1 MKQLEPGQIGAP
13 LVAAGKRSPYG
24 AVASDTEAASRAAAA
39 VLEAG
44 GNAIDAAVAGALAA
58 TAAAPGSS
66 GLGGQTWMVVHT
78 AAGEDVSFL
87 SPLRAPPRVNPERA
101 RAVKRNQ
108 VMTGPLAM
116 TAPGTVATLARAHGR
131 FGTRPWAELVA
142 PAITIAE
149 AGTRVSE
156 SERLFLLLYRDR
168 IESSPSL
175 RPLYMTGDCDADALA
190 IPVPVGHNV
199 IFPGLA
205 RTLRRLAEAGPMDF
219 YHGAIASE
227 IVADLSKHSAFIRAD
242 DLARVPA
249 SISEISPLRGRYRDL
264 EVISL
269 PSPGGGGLVIETLH
283 ILDAFPPEVLA
294 DQTWAR
300 IQAVIESIRLS
311 FADAKGVQL
320 GSELGEGPFLSP
332 WLRPARG
339 AELARRIRLGQAL
352 RQELLPSTADALA
365 FSDRDTTH
373 LSVVDREGNAV
384 SLTQSLGRTW
394 GSTYVTPGL
403 GFPYNAFLEGFD
415 VENPN
420 SQRYLRPGAP
430 LQTAIAPTI
439 LLRSG
444 RPVLVL
450 GAAGSSRIPSAIANV
465 AVGVL
470 DRHLGIAEA
479 VAAPR
484 ASWSEGRTNR
494 GARLE
499 VAPPVTLED
508 VDFLRAAGYID
519 LETYAPGPE
528 TSNFGSLNAVGW
540 DATAGVWEAG
550 ADPRRQGFAAV
561 PARAPV
567 VGRSQSEGRR

>member
-1 MKQLEPGQIGAP
+1 MTAPSLPVGRPLLPHFSALLAFGLVIATVRLHVAEASDVKQLEPGRIGAP
-13 LVAAGKRSPYG
+13 LVA
-24 AVASDTEAASRAAAA
+24 
-39 VLEAG
+39 
-44 GNAIDAAVAGALAA
+44 
-58 TAAAPGSS
+58 
-66 GLGGQTWMVVHT
+66 
-78 AAGEDVSFL
+78 
-87 SPLRAPPRVNPERA
+87 
-101 RAVKRNQ
+101 
-108 VMTGPLAM
+108 
-116 TAPGTVATLARAHGR
+116 
-131 FGTRPWAELVA
+131 
-142 PAITIAE
+142 PAFAIAE
-149 AGTRVSE
+149 AGARVSE

-168 IESSPSL
+168 IESSYSL

-190 IPVPVGHNV
+190 IPVPIGHNV

-219 YHGAIASE
+219 YYGAIASE
-227 IVADLSKHSAFIRAD
+227 IAADLSKGPAFVRAD

-249 SISEISPLRGRYRDL
+249 SIIEVAPLRGRYRDL
-264 EVISL
+264 DVISL

-283 ILDAFPPEVLA
+283 ILDAFPPEVFA
-294 DQTWAR
+294 DQPWAR
-300 IQAVIESIRLS
+300 IQAVVESIRLS
-311 FADAKGVQL
+311 FADAKGVPL
-320 GSELGEGPFLSP
+320 GREVGEGPFLSP

-339 AELARRIRLGQAL
+339 VELARRIRLGQAL
-352 RQELLPSTADALA
+352 PQERLPSTADAHA

-415 VENPN
+415 VEDPN
-420 SQRYLRPGAP
+420 SQQYLRPGAP
-430 LQTAIAPTI
+430 LLTAIAPTI
-439 LLRSG
+439 FLRSG

-465 AVGVL
+465 AVGVF
-470 DRHLGIAEA
+470 DGHLGIAEA

-484 ASWSEGRTNR
+484 ASWSEGRVNR
-494 GARLE
+494 GMRLE

-508 VDFLRAAGYID
+508 VDFLRAAGYDD

-528 TSNFGSLNAVGW
+528 TSNFGALNAVGW
-540 DATAGVWEAG
+540 DATAKVWEAG
-550 ADPRRQGFAAV
+550 ADSRRQGFAAV

-567 VGRSQSEGRR
+567 VGRSQREERP